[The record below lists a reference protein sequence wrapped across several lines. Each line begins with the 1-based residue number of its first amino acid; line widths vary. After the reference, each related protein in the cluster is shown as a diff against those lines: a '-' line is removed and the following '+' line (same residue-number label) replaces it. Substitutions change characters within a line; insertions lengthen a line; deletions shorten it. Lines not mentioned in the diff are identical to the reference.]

1 MSLKILFLGLFFL
14 HPMLF
19 LKASNPELYFPNL
32 KVDKGNILIAVF
44 DQSGNEIE
52 LHVVPVASNE
62 IRVKLNKLEAGKKYA
77 VKAFHDVNGN
87 KELDTNL
94 FGVPTEPYGFSNN
107 ARGVFGPPSLNQ
119 MIFTAEANKTIEIN
133 LH

>member
-1 MSLKILFLGLFFL
+1 MNYGL
-14 HPMLF
+14 HSN
-19 LKASNPELYFPNL
+19 AGNPELYFPNL
-32 KVDKGNILIAVF
+32 KVDKGNILIAVL
-44 DQSGNEIE
+44 DQAGNEVE
-52 LHVVPVASNE
+52 LRVVPVESLE
-62 IRVKLNKLEAGKKYA
+62 MRVKLNKLEPGKKYA

-107 ARGVFGPPSLNQ
+107 ARGVFGPPSLSQ
-119 MIFTAEANKTIEIN
+119 MIFIAESNKTIEID

>member
-1 MSLKILFLGLFFL
+1 
-14 HPMLF
+14 
-19 LKASNPELYFPNL
+19 
-32 KVDKGNILIAVF
+32 DKGNILIAVL
-44 DQSGNEIE
+44 DQAGNEVE
-52 LHVVPVASNE
+52 LRVVPVESLE
-62 IRVKLNKLEAGKKYA
+62 MRVKLNKLEPGKKYA

-107 ARGVFGPPSLNQ
+107 ARGVFGPPSLSQ
-119 MIFTAEANKTIEIN
+119 MIFIAESNKTIEID